1 MPLILFFLQHPGMV
15 SAYPR
20 WNRVM
25 TPVGSSKLFV
35 EWEVWGQ
42 RIKMKAATATALS
55 AQRLRAWKN
64 KKGGAVNR
72 KTKSGDKMVV
82 LFKSRRGALGPV
94 QDTSSVLQLPGA
106 SWETPRHTPNGSIHL
121 LSFLL
126 CFPPLYLQLT
136 TFLLCQKQCFLIQ
149 THY

>member
-1 MPLILFFLQHPGMV
+1 
-15 SAYPR
+15 
-20 WNRVM
+20 
-25 TPVGSSKLFV
+25 
-35 EWEVWGQ
+35 
-42 RIKMKAATATALS
+42 MKAATATALS

-106 SWETPRHTPNGSIHL
+106 S
-121 LSFLL
+121 
-126 CFPPLYLQLT
+126 
-136 TFLLCQKQCFLIQ
+136 
-149 THY
+149 